1 MNERTGSPH
10 DHSSHADHDHG
21 EHEHDEH
28 PHDSNGL
35 GHGDNAHGEHDHDSD
50 HEHGEHDHDEHGE
63 HEHDHAHDEHGE
75 HEHDHAHDD
84 QDHADHDGHD
94 HDEHDHEHGG
104 GLGGL
109 LGGLL
114 HTHSHGAGRS
124 DRALE
129 SSERGIWALKISLFG
144 LLATAIFQI
153 VIVLI
158 SGSAA
163 LLADTIHNFADAL
176 TAVPLWIAFVV
187 GRRPPTRRYTYG
199 FRRAEDL
206 AGVFVV
212 LVMLASAALVAWES
226 YRKLVDPQPLSNLG
240 WVMVAA
246 VIGFL
251 GNELVAIFRIRVGRE
266 IGSAALEADG
276 LHARTDGLTSLAVL
290 VGAIGVWLGYPQADP
305 IVGLLITIP
314 ILQVVWGAAKTI
326 WERLMDA
333 VDPTFVDMVERA
345 AGRTAGVRRVHDVR
359 VRWLG
364 HNLEAE
370 LHADVDAQLSTADSH
385 AIAEEVEHSL
395 LHDLPQLERVIVH
408 VDPVEADR
416 DFHAVTAH
424 HRAGARR

>member
-1 MNERTGSPH
+1 MNDPSHRH
-10 DHSSHADHDHG
+10 DQADHDHPHAHDTHPHD
-21 EHEHDEH
+21 EHEHNGSASHHDDH
-28 PHDSNGL
+28 DHPRPHD
-35 GHGDNAHGEHDHDSD
+35 DHDHD
-50 HEHGEHDHDEHGE
+50 GDHD
-63 HEHDHAHDEHGE
+63 
-75 HEHDHAHDD
+75 
-84 QDHADHDGHD
+84 
-94 HDEHDHEHGG
+94 HDHEHGAG
-104 GLGGL
+104 IRGL
-109 LGGLL
+109 LGGLF
-114 HTHSHGAGRS
+114 HSHSHSASRA
-124 DRALE
+124 DRVLE
-129 SSERGIWALKISLFG
+129 SSERGIWALKISLLG
-144 LLATAIFQI
+144 LLVTAIFQV

-176 TAVPLWIAFVV
+176 TAVPLWIAFVI

-206 AGVFVV
+206 AGIFIV

-226 YRKLVDPQPLSNLG
+226 YKKLVDPQPLANLG

-251 GNELVAIFRIRVGRE
+251 GNELVALFRIRVGRE

-305 IVGLLITIP
+305 IIGLLITLP

-333 VDPTFVDMVERA
+333 VDPAFVDAVERA
-345 AGRTAGVRRVHDVR
+345 ASGTAGVEHVHDVR

-370 LHADVDAQLSTADSH
+370 LHAGVDAALPTADSH
-385 AIAEEVEHSL
+385 AIGEEIEHNL
-395 LHDLPQLERVIVH
+395 LHKLPQLERVIVH
-408 VDPVEADR
+408 IDPATPGGD
-416 DFHAVTAH
+416 DFHTITAH
-424 HRAGARR
+424 HKARQARS

>member
-1 MNERTGSPH
+1 MNEPTDAPDQQGPH
-10 DHSSHADHDHG
+10 AHPHATAAGHSADRHDDDRAGAEHEHEHESDQDHSHGSDGDHDH
-21 EHEHDEH
+21 EY
-28 PHDSNGL
+28 
-35 GHGDNAHGEHDHDSD
+35 A
-50 HEHGEHDHDEHGE
+50 
-63 HEHDHAHDEHGE
+63 
-75 HEHDHAHDD
+75 
-84 QDHADHDGHD
+84 
-94 HDEHDHEHGG
+94 G
-104 GLGGL
+104 GLRGL
-109 LGGLL
+109 LSGLF
-114 HTHSHGAGRS
+114 HTHSHSSSRT

-129 SSERGIWALKISLFG
+129 TSERGIWALKISLGG
-144 LLATAIFQI
+144 LLATAIFQVI
-153 VIVLI
+153 IVLI

-176 TAVPLWIAFVV
+176 TAVPLWIAFVI

-212 LVMLASAALVAWES
+212 LVMLASAALAGWES
-226 YRKLVDPQPLSNLG
+226 YRKLVSPEPLTNLG

-246 VIGFL
+246 VVGFL

-276 LHARTDGLTSLAVL
+276 YHARTDGLTSLAVL
-290 VGAIGVWLGYPQADP
+290 LGAIGVWLGFPQADP

-333 VDPTFVDMVERA
+333 VDPALVDAVERGA
-345 AGRTAGVRRVHDVR
+345 QQISRVRAIHDVR

-370 LHADVDAQLSTADSH
+370 LHADVDGALSTIESH
-385 AIAEEVEHSL
+385 EIANEIEHRL
-395 LHDLPQLERVIVH
+395 LHDLPQLETVTVH
-408 VDPVEADR
+408 IDPIGPAGE
-416 DFHAVTAH
+416 DFHGVMAH
-424 HRAGARR
+424 HKPKRQPEMRD

>member
-1 MNERTGSPH
+1 MNEHNPVSH
-10 DHSSHADHDHG
+10 DHPHESHGHAHDDHDDHAHDGSAHDDHDDHAQG
-21 EHEHDEH
+21 EH
-28 PHDSNGL
+28 G
-35 GHGDNAHGEHDHDSD
+35 HDHDD
-50 HEHGEHDHDEHGE
+50 
-63 HEHDHAHDEHGE
+63 HDHAH
-75 HEHDHAHDD
+75 A
-84 QDHADHDGHD
+84 
-94 HDEHDHEHGG
+94 G
-104 GLGGL
+104 GLRGF

-114 HTHSHGAGRS
+114 HTHSHTGARS
-124 DRALE
+124 DSALE
-129 SSERGIWALKISLFG
+129 RSERGIWALKISLVG
-144 LLATAIFQI
+144 LLATAIFQV
-153 VIVLI
+153 VIVAI

-176 TAVPLWIAFVV
+176 TALPLWIAFVV

-206 AGVFVV
+206 AGILVV

-226 YRKLVDPQPLSNLG
+226 YRKLIDPQPLTYLP
-240 WVMVAA
+240 WVIVAS
-246 VIGFL
+246 VVGFL

-290 VGAIGVWLGYPQADP
+290 FGAIGVWLGYPRADP

-314 ILQVVWGAAKTI
+314 ILQVVWGAARTI

-333 VDPTFVDMVERA
+333 VDPALVDAVEQNAARIVGVERI
-345 AGRTAGVRRVHDVR
+345 HDVR

-370 LHADVDAQLSTADSH
+370 LHADVDSQLSTAASH
-385 AIAEEVEHSL
+385 AIAQAIEHAL
-395 LHDLPQLERVIVH
+395 LHALPQLATVTVH
-408 VDPVEADR
+408 IDPAGATSE

-424 HRAGARR
+424 HRGAN

>member
-1 MNERTGSPH
+1 MNERDAAPH
-10 DHSSHADHDHG
+10 DHPHESHSHGHSHDDHDHPHGQPDQLASSVSATSHDHG
-21 EHEHDEH
+21 EHAHDDHEHDE
-28 PHDSNGL
+28 D
-35 GHGDNAHGEHDHDSD
+35 HGD
-50 HEHGEHDHDEHGE
+50 
-63 HEHDHAHDEHGE
+63 HDHAH
-75 HEHDHAHDD
+75 A
-84 QDHADHDGHD
+84 
-94 HDEHDHEHGG
+94 G
-104 GLGGL
+104 GLRGFFGAL
-109 LGGLL
+109 F
-114 HTHSHGAGRS
+114 HSHSHAGSRT

-129 SSERGIWALKISLFG
+129 SSERGIWALKISLVG
-144 LLATAIFQI
+144 LLATAIFQV
-153 VIVLI
+153 VIVVI

-206 AGVFVV
+206 AGIFVV
-212 LVMLASAALVAWES
+212 LVMLASAALAAWES
-226 YRKLVDPQPLSNLG
+226 YRKLIAPEPLAYLP
-240 WVMVAA
+240 WVIVAS

-290 VGAIGVWLGYPQADP
+290 VGAIGVWLGYPRADP

-314 ILQVVWGAAKTI
+314 ILQVVWGAARSI

-333 VDPTFVDMVERA
+333 VDPALVDGVERDA
-345 AGRTAGVRRVHDVR
+345 ARIDGVERVHDVR

-364 HNLEAE
+364 HSLEAE
-370 LHADVDAQLSTADSH
+370 LHADVDSQLSTAASH
-385 AIAEEVEHSL
+385 AIAQEIEHAL
-395 LHDLPQLERVIVH
+395 LHALPQLATVTVH
-408 VDPVEADR
+408 IDPADTASE

-424 HRAGARR
+424 HHAKD